1 MGTRLEAGDRPLIEI
16 PAPTPRFGGSLGP
29 HFLEK
34 HEENRGFQ
42 VQTGIFCFRYIS
54 GSSGRINKLV
64 LSPLW
69 LPPQGLSPLKNG
81 GMRSYVAY
89 PVIWAPEPNLEV
101 IGRSEQTDFYLD

>member
-42 VQTGIFCFRYIS
+42 VKTGIFFDSAIFQGVVVGSTSSYLVRY
-54 GSSGRINKLV
+54 GCHLKTLV
-64 LSPLW
+64 
-69 LPPQGLSPLKNG
+69 
-81 GMRSYVAY
+81 R
-89 PVIWAPEPNLEV
+89 
-101 IGRSEQTDFYLD
+101 